1 MKDLSI
7 AQLYD
12 CYSSLLSEKQRVAF
26 EYYYDD
32 DLSLSEIAEH
42 THTTRQGV
50 RDLLKRSEEQL
61 RFFEESLHLNE
72 KYARLRGVATKCND
86 INLKNEIEA
95 ILSMGS

>member
-7 AQLYD
+7 VPLYD
-12 CYSSLLSEKQRVAF
+12 CYAALLSEKQRTAF

-61 RFFEESLHLNE
+61 RFFEESLHLSE
-72 KYARLRGVATKCND
+72 KYEKLRDIAAKCGD
-86 INLKNEIEA
+86 AALKIEIDS
-95 ILSMGS
+95 ILSK

>member
-7 AQLYD
+7 ARLYD
-12 CYSSLLSEKQRVAF
+12 LYAPLLSEKQRMVF
-26 EYYYDD
+26 EYYYDE

-61 RFFEESLHLNE
+61 KFFEQSLCLYE
-72 KYARLRGVATKCND
+72 KNQKLRD
-86 INLKNEIEA
+86 IADNCTDSTAKAEIEK
-95 ILSMGS
+95 ILSNI

>member
-1 MKDLSI
+1 MKDLAI
-7 AQLYD
+7 AGLYD
-12 CYSSLLSEKQRVAF
+12 CYYSLLSEKQRTVF

-61 RFFEESLHLNE
+61 RFFEKSLRLNE
-72 KYARLRGVATKCND
+72 KNEKLRQICAECD
-86 INLKNEIEA
+86 DQELKNKIEK
-95 ILSMGS
+95 IISNP

>member
-7 AQLYD
+7 TELYD
-12 CYSSLLSEKQRVAF
+12 CYSGLLSEKQRTVF

-42 THTTRQGV
+42 TGTTRQGV

-61 RFFEESLHLNE
+61 KFFEQTLKVYE
-72 KYARLRGVATKCND
+72 KNKLLQQLLAHCEND
-86 INLKNEIEA
+86 AYMREA
-95 ILSMGS
+95 IEDILSK

>member
-1 MKDLSI
+1 MKDLAI

-12 CYSSLLSEKQRVAF
+12 VYAPLLSEKQRTVF
-26 EYYYDD
+26 EYYYDE

-61 RFFEESLHLNE
+61 KGFEDSLHLSV
-72 KYARLRGVATKCND
+72 KFAKLRTICANISD
-86 INLKNEIEA
+86 INLKTEIEN
-95 ILSMGS
+95 ILSNS

>member
-7 AQLYD
+7 TELYD
-12 CYSSLLSEKQRVAF
+12 CYSGLLSEKQRLVV

-42 THTTRQGV
+42 TGTTRQGV

-61 RFFEESLHLNE
+61 RNFEEVLKVYE
-72 KYARLRGVATKCND
+72 
-86 INLKNEIEA
+86 KNELLKKLLSQSGNPPQVTEVIEK
-95 ILSMGS
+95 ILSI

>member
-7 AQLYD
+7 ARLYD
-12 CYSSLLSEKQRVAF
+12 VYAPLLSEKQRMVF
-26 EYYYDD
+26 EYYYDE

-61 RFFEESLHLNE
+61 KFFEQSLSLYE
-72 KYARLRGVATKCND
+72 KNRKLRSIADNCTDSTAKE
-86 INLKNEIEA
+86 EIEK
-95 ILSMGS
+95 ILSNI

>member
-7 AQLYD
+7 TQLYD
-12 CYSSLLSEKQRVAF
+12 CYSGLLSEKQRTVF

-42 THTTRQGV
+42 TGTTRQGV

-61 RFFEESLHLNE
+61 KSFEE
-72 KYARLRGVATKCND
+72 ALRVYE
-86 INLKNEIEA
+86 KNELLKKLLSLCKDQPEVRDAIEK
-95 ILSMGS
+95 ILSI